1 MAGKVLIANRG
12 EIAVRI
18 ARALR
23 ELSLPSV
30 AVYTD
35 ADQDPLHVR
44 YCDEALRIGEGRAAY
59 LDAGRIVAAA
69 RSVGAWGIH
78 PGYGFLSESAELCSA
93 CESAGLVFIGPPA
106 SAIYEM
112 GDKARARRRMQDA
125 GVPVVPGGPA
135 ETLEQAKATAQTVG
149 YPVLLKATAGG
160 GGKGMRRVD
169 NEAELERALERT
181 RSEAE
186 KSFGDGTVYVEKAIV
201 GARHVEIQVL
211 GDRHGNLIHL
221 FERDCS
227 LQRRHQKIVEET
239 PCPALSEATRAAMCQ
254 VALTGAR
261 AIGYYSAGTFEF
273 LLGADQS
280 FYFLEMNTR
289 LQVEHPITEL
299 VTGVDLVHEMI
310 RVADGARLSLE
321 SVERRGVAIEARV
334 YAEDPAQGFLP
345 APGRIEYLAAPAGP
359 FVRNDSGVGSGSW
372 VSPEFDPLLSKLC
385 VWAPTRELA
394 LARLGRALSEY
405 RVLGVATNLDFLE
418 RLLFDSRVVAG
429 DYDTTFVERNAAQLT
444 RETASEQQQLE
455 EALLLAALAA
465 KADCEARQRLG
476 HADENG
482 QASRW
487 RDGRSLPV
495 TRFR

>member
-1 MAGKVLIANRG
+1 MSGKVLIANRG
-12 EIAVRI
+12 EISIRI

-35 ADQDPLHVR
+35 AEQGPLHAR
-44 YCDEALRIGEGRAAY
+44 RADEAIRIGEGRAAY
-59 LDAGRIVAAA
+59 LDAERIVAAA
-69 RSVGAWGIH
+69 RSVGAWGVH
-78 PGYGFLSESAELCSA
+78 PGYGFLSESAELSQA
-93 CESAGLVFIGPPA
+93 CERAGLVFIGPPA

-112 GDKARARRRMQDA
+112 GDKQRARRRMQAA

-135 ETLEQAKATAQTVG
+135 GDLEQAKQSARAVG

-169 NEAELERALERT
+169 NEEELERALERT

-186 KSFGDGTVYVEKAIV
+186 KSFGNGEVYIEKAIV
-201 GARHVEIQVL
+201 GARHVEVQVL
-211 GDRHGNLIHL
+211 GDQHGNLVHL

-227 LQRRHQKIVEET
+227 LQRRHQKIIEET
-239 PCPALSEATRAAMCQ
+239 PCPVLAESTRAAMCQ

-273 LLGADQS
+273 LLGHDQS

-299 VTGVDLVHEMI
+299 LTGVDLVHEMVRI
-310 RVADGARLSLE
+310 ASGARLSFD

-334 YAEDPAQGFLP
+334 YAEDPAQGFMP
-345 APGRIEYLAAPAGP
+345 APGRIEHLAAPSGP
-359 FVRNDSGVGSGSW
+359 FVRDDSGVASGSW

-394 LARLGRALSEY
+394 LARLRRALGEY
-405 RVLGVATNLDFLE
+405 TVLGVATNLEFLE
-418 RLLFDSRVVAG
+418 RLLSHPRVAAG
-429 DYDTTFVERNAAQLT
+429 DYDTSFVEQSAAALMADP
-444 RETASEQQQLE
+444 EDAQQQLRD
-455 EALLLAALAA
+455 ALLLTALAA
-465 KADCEARQRLG
+465 
-476 HADENG
+476 HADRTSSTTAG
-482 QASRW
+482 VSAGRSRW
-487 RDGRSLPV
+487 LDAEPKPL